1 MIHNRGGFGD
11 LLNSNDKDGVKEEDS
26 EKESSIKRGSGF
38 TLFTRQE
45 VKQSSNEL
53 DKIFNNDTDTNFSTN
68 DYSDVIDING
78 CISTKYKN
86 EFERNFTNE
95 GK

>member
-1 MIHNRGGFGD
+1 MIHNRGGFED
-11 LLNSNDKDGVKEEDS
+11 LLNFNDNDAVKEEDS
-26 EKESSIKRGSGF
+26 EKESSSKRDSGF

-45 VKQSSNEL
+45 VKKSSNQL

-86 EFERNFTNE
+86 EFERNFTNK